1 MKLIESQRD
10 VLNHAEGKLFEQL
23 EKNVLQPLEHAQSQQ
38 NASMEIINHIQQT
51 I

>member
-1 MKLIESQRD
+1 MKLIESERD
-10 VLNHAEGKLFEQL
+10 VLNHAEVKLFEQL
-23 EKNVLQPLEHAQSQQ
+23 EKNALQPLEHAQSQQ